1 MGKSSISMTIFN
13 SELLNYRRVNDDKWT
28 LCKLNAMAHWIWWFA
43 KHGFVCLRWGVQEA
57 FPIDNTPA
65 IISYLTGLNHY
76 PEKAVR
82 GYSLERSTYGSD
94 WFSTATQ
101 SWPYLGCQWL
111 AENATFSNAAGIC
124 VYIYILYTY
133 IHIYIYLFVYLLIY

>member
-1 MGKSSISMTIFN
+1 MPWPIEFDDLLNLWICLSSMRGSGSISN
-13 SELLNYRRVNDDKWT
+13 RQ
-28 LCKLNAMAHWIWWFA
+28 H
-43 KHGFVCLRWGVQEA
+43 
-57 FPIDNTPA
+57 PA

-94 WFSTATQ
+94 WFRTATQ

-124 VYIYILYTY
+124 VCIYIYY
-133 IHIYIYLFVYLLIY
+133 IHIYIYTSIYLSIYWSINLSIYLSTYLSMYVCM